1 ESLRFWGKITT
12 RGDDYIVVEGKAL
25 DETLGEFDE
34 ALQEGKDGGNRYTYW
49 VARSAGGE
57 WKELPP
63 VTQAQI
69 TAARK
74 IKRYFTGDLESP
86 VQGYPPF
93 PGTEINLLRA
103 QIARITAGACV
114 SP

>member
-1 ESLRFWGKITT
+1 M
-12 RGDDYIVVEGKAL
+12 EGKAI

-49 VARSAGGE
+49 VTRAAGGE

-63 VTQAQI
+63 INQAQI

-74 IKRYFTGDLESP
+74 VL
-86 VQGYPPF
+86 
-93 PGTEINLLRA
+93 
-103 QIARITAGACV
+103 
-114 SP
+114 

>member
-1 ESLRFWGKITT
+1 MLQLAESLPGEHESLRFWGKITT
-12 RGDDYIVVEGKAL
+12 RGDDYIVVEGKAI

-49 VARSAGGE
+49 VTRSAGGE

-63 VTQAQI
+63 VNQAQI

-74 IKRYFTGDLESP
+74 VQRYRQTGYRHLSLSP
-86 VQGYPPF
+86 IELWCSGMC
-93 PGTEINLLRA
+93 G
-103 QIARITAGACV
+103 
-114 SP
+114 

>member
-1 ESLRFWGKITT
+1 M
-12 RGDDYIVVEGKAL
+12 EGKAI

-63 VTQAQI
+63 VNQAQI

-74 IKRYFTGDLESP
+74 VSSAAQMPY
-86 VQGYPPF
+86 
-93 PGTEINLLRA
+93 NLGLS
-103 QIARITAGACV
+103 GWCSDV
-114 SP
+114 G